1 MFKRA
6 HHQRIEKAL
15 RAFDADLLIQAHC
28 YFGGGTAIAL
38 ALDEYRESVDID
50 FICAGAENWR
60 ILRNAVAPPTLGSLV
75 IAPLHYA
82 RETRTERDKIF
93 TRLIVDGT
101 PIKVEFVLEARLD
114 RLDGALDEQLGV
126 AVLSRE
132 DLYAE
137 KLLAN
142 TDRGNDKSAMSRDL
156 IDLGMMI
163 QRWGPIPQEAWR
175 RVLHVYG
182 DAAVRAFKKNR
193 RMLEESD
200 YVLSCMENMKMDAAL
215 LPGITAALARKDS
228 LPRMP
233 VSDARKVVRL

>member
-1 MFKRA
+1 MFKRL

-15 RAFDADLLIQAHC
+15 RAFNADLLIQARC

-50 FICAGAENWR
+50 FLCAGAENWR
-60 ILRNAVAPPTLGSLV
+60 MLRNAVAPPTLGSLV
-75 IAPLHYA
+75 AAPVHYA

-114 RLDGALDEQLGV
+114 RLDGAMDERLGV
-126 AVLSRE
+126 PVLAHE

-142 TDRGNDKSAMSRDL
+142 TDRGNDRSAMSRDL

-163 QRWGPIPQEAWR
+163 QRWGPIPQQAWR

-193 RMLEESD
+193 RMLDDSD
-200 YVLSCMENMKMDAAL
+200 YVLACMENMNMDAAL
-215 LPGITAALARKDS
+215 LPPIRTALKRKDC
-228 LPRMP
+228 LPA
-233 VSDARKVVRL
+233 VSA